1 MHKVIQEELCTL
13 TSTFDR
19 AVGKGEERVSA
30 FEVLDRCL
38 SLLHILH
45 TGKSVD
51 ELFFVKLHD

>member
-1 MHKVIQEELCTL
+1 MHKVIQEELWIL

-30 FEVLDRCL
+30 FEVLDRSL
-38 SLLHILH
+38 SLFHILH
-45 TGKSVD
+45 TRKSED

>member
-30 FEVLDRCL
+30 FEVLDRGL
-38 SLLHILH
+38 SLFHILN